1 MSVPPSQSSNL
12 AVTENVKKADLDQS
26 KTNGRKDPSK
36 LVIVLVAMV
45 VALSTIGGAWMVVK
59 WSIDSKTQAYWLA
72 VKRDLVMKDL
82 GKAFAFASPDPKTT
96 ASPTASPPGS

>member
-1 MSVPPSQSSNL
+1 MSAPPLQSSNVT
-12 AVTENVKKADLDQS
+12 VTENAKKADLDQS
-26 KTNGRKDPSK
+26 KTNGGNGPSK

-45 VALSTIGGAWMVVK
+45 VALATIVGAWMVVK
-59 WSIDSKTQAYWLA
+59 WSIDCKTQAYWLA